1 MPVNEYTNRF
11 MRALPAALRPN
22 PYNIDEHVIRAVE
35 NGWNTDAL
43 AKACYINE
51 RNPNPAFV
59 VTNLRNLCQHP
70 QEQQTQRRAWQYG
83 HIACDEP
90 WHPQECELCRCVP
103 GEVTHHIT
111 VPASDQMSKPI
122 GVIGRR
128 VE

>member
-1 MPVNEYTNRF
+1 MPVSQYTNQF

-22 PYNIDEHVIRAVE
+22 PYNIDEYVMRAVE
-35 NGWNTDAL
+35 NGWETDAL

-59 VTNLRNLCQHP
+59 VTNVRNLCQHP
-70 QEQQTQRRAWQYG
+70 QEQQTVRRAWNYG
-83 HIACDEP
+83 HIPCDEA
-90 WHPQECELCRCVP
+90 WHPQECELCRCIP

-111 VPASDQMSKPI
+111 VPASDTMSKPMGI
-122 GVIGRR
+122 IGRR